1 MTQHLKSLSAN
12 GQRAL
17 ATLKRVLDAIGWEP
31 EPAESIAGFVVDFGE
46 PHVPISNA
54 LAAITTDD
62 RFLFY
67 LNFGFDAPAERR
79 DECARLIARANWGLS
94 IGNFEM
100 DDEDGQLRFKVSVA
114 FDGTELAEPLVRNGI
129 VAAMHAVEAYAAAFA
144 DVIVK
149 GDTAEAAISRVAAGT
164 E

>member
-1 MTQHLKSLSAN
+1 MTQDLKSLSPS
-12 GQRAL
+12 GERGL
-17 ATLKRVLDAIGWEP
+17 ATLKSVLDAIGWEP

-46 PHVPISNA
+46 PHVPIANA

-79 DECARLIARANWGLS
+79 DECARLLARANWGLS

-100 DDEDGQLRFKVSVA
+100 DYEDGQLRFKVSVA
-114 FDGTELAEPLVRNGI
+114 FGGTELAEPLVRNSI
-129 VAAMHAVEAYAAAFA
+129 LAAMSAVEAYAAAFA
-144 DVIVK
+144 DVIVQ
-149 GDTAEAAISRVAAGT
+149 GDTAEDAMARAAAD
-164 E
+164 EE

>member
-1 MTQHLKSLSAN
+1 MTQDLKSLSPS
-12 GQRAL
+12 GERGF

-46 PHVPISNA
+46 PHLPIADA
-54 LAAITTDD
+54 LAAITIDD
-62 RFLFY
+62 RFLFF
-67 LNFGFDAPAERR
+67 LNFGFDAPPERR

-100 DDEDGQLRFKVSVA
+100 DYEDGQLRFKSSVDFA
-114 FDGTELAEPLVRNGI
+114 GTELAEPLVRNAL
-129 VAAMHAVEAYAAAFA
+129 VAAMSAVEAYAAALA

-149 GDTAEAAISRVAAGT
+149 GDTAEAAMARVAADT